1 MKNEVLQ
8 SACGRVTI
16 TPYSVGPTPLP
27 FSLLTSEYKL
37 LHVRA
42 VLGYNSRTP
51 SYSLEAVARY
61 DATNAVDWIYV
72 PESRKMKTTELNQL
86 KGILSL
92 LVVHPSFQSG
102 TETDSSGICQVFYAT
117 VDDRSDSGLVGIIDK
132 EKAKCTPIQYPLD
145 TWNLNAI
152 PVQTSPQNGRM
163 LIRYRFDTVNGTL
176 LQVVAYEQQE
186 INLFSQINVANIQLA
201 SWQELTF
208 LKSTPTDS
216 GVLDEMSDFSSS
228 VTDKL
233 AEKLTKS
240 SNRITHLG
248 TLFPLEREEVAC
260 SLNTHIYHSESDASG
275 SSWDSHDEA
284 RLLPLLR
291 NLFENARNSLQQDQ
305 LGQTESLHNI
315 LQLIRLLR
323 CLRYE
328 TSTVNLLSEAS
339 RMAPPGIEPSILY
352 RQYGTWRDRL
362 TDVLV
367 SCGTRTCTSV
377 LLNRLDALTQA
388 ANLTEQSTAAL
399 TMEVLYVRKML
410 FLTLWP
416 AMAHL
421 NQVDNDFYEQLFAA
435 CDLVIQKS
443 MRTICLMTLANLYGK
458 TKGISSKMT
467 DQLTEGIYPY
477 LTLHEGS
484 KLPQEKSKI
493 EEPGVDLDSKLLIG
507 LSLVKTVGI
516 PSFFKSV
523 FRLIVNQNDVSPTIR
538 AYAVQLLP
546 KLIEHTDTDKR
557 FDQINQLRRTFG
569 DLLVHSLNDTE
580 NDLVI
585 GRALFVAI
593 LSLYPSAVELIQLM
607 DQLASEKRWPL
618 VRTCRILLSHACAM
632 EQITEAECVC
642 IHNHCPGFRS
652 LGYSGGWSGLAVPH
666 EIERNEF
673 TAMRGDLFNIND
685 SLIADYSLHLI
696 HGPQGEFRQSNLW
709 FDLLSAHGERR
720 LFEFNIYTE
729 GMETFSVTT
738 TRRPKSQKSK
748 SSAWVSVELKYLQ
761 NRLPPWTVFTGGLR
775 DMLQLLWSAPSEP
788 TAVLQVTQV
797 AVDQRHV
804 SFFGT
809 GWVIRVDALGLLSVQ
824 IDGALESSVW
834 TQSGRSLVRV
844 RLGTVCELRV
854 HAVSERS
861 ELAVLSPAVGSI
873 AVRGAGAQ
881 STLDFVTHIQVGSLP
896 EGICMAMNRQSS
908 TILSQWEAN
917 HPVHELWLRG
927 RQSSAYRELTNPA
940 DYHVDRFVVQGTS
953 YDLGKNNSRRCISLN
968 SKTQW

>member
-1 MKNEVLQ
+1 MF
-8 SACGRVTI
+8 
-16 TPYSVGPTPLP
+16 Y
-27 FSLLTSEYKL
+27 
-37 LHVRA
+37 
-42 VLGYNSRTP
+42 
-51 SYSLEAVARY
+51 
-61 DATNAVDWIYV
+61 
-72 PESRKMKTTELNQL
+72 
-86 KGILSL
+86 LSL
-92 LVVHPSFQSG
+92 SCFFNFHFFQ
-102 TETDSSGICQVFYAT
+102 F
-117 VDDRSDSGLVGIIDK
+117 
-132 EKAKCTPIQYPLD
+132 
-145 TWNLNAI
+145 
-152 PVQTSPQNGRM
+152 
-163 LIRYRFDTVNGTL
+163 
-176 LQVVAYEQQE
+176 
-186 INLFSQINVANIQLA
+186 
-201 SWQELTF
+201 
-208 LKSTPTDS
+208 
-216 GVLDEMSDFSSS
+216 
-228 VTDKL
+228 

-240 SNRITHLG
+240 PNRITHLG

-260 SLNTHIYHSESDASG
+260 SLNTHIYYSESDTSE
-275 SSWDSHDEA
+275 SSSDFHDEA

-328 TSTVNLLSEAS
+328 TSTVSMLSEAS

-367 SCGTRTCTSV
+367 SCGTRACISV
-377 LLNRLDALTQA
+377 LLNRLDALTQT
-388 ANLTEQSTAAL
+388 ANLTEQSTTAL
-399 TMEVLYVRKML
+399 NVEVLYVRKML
-410 FLTLWP
+410 FITLWP

-421 NQVDNDFYEQLFAA
+421 NQIDYDFYEQLFAA
-435 CDLVIQKS
+435 CDLVIQKP

-458 TKGISSKMT
+458 TKGISPKMT
-467 DQLTEGIYPY
+467 DRLTASIYPY
-477 LTLHEGS
+477 LTLNEES
-484 KLPQEKSKI
+484 ELPQAESKI
-493 EEPGVDLDSKLLIG
+493 EETGVDLDSKLIIG

-516 PSFFKSV
+516 PSFFKRV
-523 FRLIVNQNDVSPTIR
+523 FRLIGKQNELSPTIR

-546 KLIEHTDTDKR
+546 KLIEHTETDRR
-557 FDQINQLRRTFG
+557 FNQINQLRKSFG
-569 DLLVHSLNDTE
+569 DLLVHPPNDTE
-580 NDLVI
+580 NDLVV

-618 VRTCRILLSHACAM
+618 VRTCRILLNHACVM

-642 IHNHCPGFRS
+642 IHNHCPGFRT

-666 EIERNEF
+666 EIELNEF
-673 TAMRGDLFNIND
+673 TAIRGDLFNIND
-685 SLIADYSLHLI
+685 SLIADYSLHLV
-696 HGPQGEFRQSNLW
+696 HGPEGEFRQSNLW
-709 FDLLSAHGERR
+709 FDLFSAHGERR
-720 LFEFNIYTE
+720 LFEFNVYTE

-738 TRRPKSQKSK
+738 KRRLKSQKSK
-748 SSAWVSVELKYLQ
+748 SSSAWVSVELKYLQ

-775 DMLQLLWSAPSEP
+775 DMFQLLWSAPSEP
-788 TAVLQVTQV
+788 TAILQVTQT
-797 AVDQRHV
+797 AVDQRHI

-809 GWVIRVDALGLLSVQ
+809 GWVIRIDALGLLSVQ
-824 IDGALESSVW
+824 VDGALESSMW

-844 RLGTVCELRV
+844 HLGAVCELRV

-861 ELAVLSPAVGSI
+861 ELAVLSPTVGSI

-881 STLDFVTHIQVGSLP
+881 STLDFVTHIRVSSLP
-896 EGICMAMNRQSS
+896 EGICMAMSRPSS

-917 HPVHELWLRG
+917 HPVHELWLIG